1 MQETQIN
8 FSSPV
13 RHIEARVELYN
24 GSTLENTFR
33 YDDKLKTIEIQR
45 VGEQTKFFGYT
56 ICQRLNYHILDVNRE
71 IDITTNH
78 SMRVY
83 IGDVTFPTFYVSE
96 VHRDEN
102 TNELS
107 ITAYDL
113 MKQAT
118 AHKTSELT
126 LTPPYTTKQFIDACA
141 SLLGTTAKLYE
152 DDFFNTSY
160 PEGINIEGTEN
171 IRDVLNAACEA
182 TLSIAFIN
190 KNDKL
195 RFKRLTADNEV
206 DLPITKEDY
215 IKLTSGDNRRLVE
228 IVSATELGDNVSAK
242 TSLTGTTQYVR
253 NNPFWELREDID
265 AILNRAI
272 GIVGNLTINKFDCS
286 WRGNPALNIG
296 DKITLQ
302 TKDNETVTAFVLDDV
317 ITYDGGL
324 EQRTQ
329 FDFED
334 QEETDRNSSNLG
346 DALKM
351 TFARVD
357 KANKEIAIQAQEIQ
371 SNAEDIAQLNI
382 TTENITAQ
390 VSSTNTRI
398 DNLENTMDETI
409 DNKVDEA
416 TQEINDDLA
425 EYKRITEENIAA
437 LVAKDD
443 EIVGSV
449 QRVQETQT
457 ETINGVITDV
467 ETLRNTVETKVTADA
482 VTIQINE
489 ALSNGVTS
497 VDTGTGFTFNQEG
510 LTIAKTDS
518 EMTTNIDEDGMS
530 VYRNDEEVLTADNT
544 GVNAINLTARQY
556 LIIGKNSRFEDYND
570 VRTAC
575 FYIGQQGG

>member
-1 MQETQIN
+1 MLNTQIN
-8 FSSPV
+8 YSSPV

-24 GSTLENTFR
+24 GSTLQETFR
-33 YDDKLKTIEIQR
+33 YDDKLKTLEIQR
-45 VGEQTKFFGYT
+45 VGEDTKFFGYT
-56 ICQRLNYHILDVNRE
+56 ICQRLNYHILDVDRE
-71 IDITTNH
+71 LDITTNH
-78 SMRVY
+78 KMKVY
-83 IGDVTFPTFYVSE
+83 IGDTTFPTFYVSE

-107 ITAYDL
+107 ITAYDIL
-113 MKQAT
+113 KEAT

-126 LTPPYTTKQFIDACA
+126 LTKPYTTAQFISACA
-141 SLLGTTAKLYE
+141 ALLGVTANLYE
-152 DDFFNTSY
+152 DAFFNTSY

-171 IRDVLNAACEA
+171 IREVLNAACEA
-182 TLSIAFIN
+182 TLSIGYIN
-190 KNDKL
+190 SQDKL
-195 RFKRLTADNEV
+195 TFKRMLGTNPVE
-206 DLPITKEDY
+206 LPITKEDY
-215 IKLTSGDNRRLVE
+215 ITLTSGDNRRLVE

-242 TSLTGTTQYVR
+242 TTQTGTTQYVR

-265 AILNRAI
+265 TILNRAI
-272 GIVGNLTINKFDCS
+272 GIVGNLTINKFDCK
-286 WRGNPALNIG
+286 WRGNPAIEIG
-296 DKITLQ
+296 DRITLQ
-302 TKDNETVTAFVLDDV
+302 TKDNEIVSAFVLDDV
-317 ITYDGGL
+317 ISYDGGL

-334 QEETDRNSSNLG
+334 QEETDSNSSNLG

-357 KANKEIAIQAQEIQ
+357 KANKEIAIQAQDIQ
-371 SNAEDIAQLNI
+371 DNADAIASLTI
-382 TTENITAQ
+382 TTEQ
-390 VSSTNTRI
+390 VRTQIQSTNTRI
-398 DNLENTMDETI
+398 DNLETSIDDTI
-409 DNKVDEA
+409 EDKVDEA

-437 LVAKDD
+437 LVVKDN
-443 EIVGSV
+443 EIAGTVEAL
-449 QRVQETQT
+449 RTEQT
-457 ETINGVITDV
+457 ETIDGVITDV

-482 VTIQINE
+482 VQIQINE
-489 ALSNGVTS
+489 ALSNGVSS
-497 VDTGTGFTFNQEG
+497 VDTGTGFTFNKDG

-530 VYRNDEEVLTADNT
+530 VFRDEEEVLTADNQ

-556 LIIGKNSRFEDYND
+556 LVIGLNSRFEDYKE